1 MPKEEE
7 MMLGKLKKIL
17 GWGASMDANAA
28 ATVGE
33 ARLHTRYNLEDF
45 DFIRLEFP
53 LEQFPKLRDI
63 SYGGFALLKTG
74 LALPEFSDP
83 EIPGFL
89 HLFDR
94 RCPIKAKKV
103 HEGRDKIGFQFI
115 HDSEGILVFLRSF
128 LEDMRCGS
136 TLDKLDPILLSETF
150 QKKYTLALRGDG
162 PVDLYIDWHDG
173 QLHKALL
180 TQRENKVYFEVR
192 WLEGKLQT
200 GRMLDD
206 EGVAPRMI
214 TDSSPNP
221 QALQKSLQI
230 MVGALIKRSDWIAPL
245 TAFYQELHHWHQT
258 ASQGE
263 QG

>member
-1 MPKEEE
+1 

-17 GWGASMDANAA
+17 GWGDGGSEGAPAA
-28 ATVGE
+28 VGE

-53 LEQFPKLRDI
+53 IEQFPKLRDI

-89 HLFDR
+89 HLFQR
-94 RCPIKAKKV
+94 SCPIKAKKV
-103 HEGRDKIGFQFI
+103 HEDRDKIGFQFI

-136 TLDKLDPILLSETF
+136 TLDKVDPILLSESF

-180 TQRENKVYFEVR
+180 TQRENKVYSEVR
-192 WLEGKLQT
+192 WFEGKLQT
-200 GRMLDD
+200 GRVLDQ
-206 EGVAPRMI
+206 EGVAPRMV
-214 TDSSPNP
+214 TDPVP
-221 QALQKSLQI
+221 DPLALQKSLQI
-230 MVGALIKRSDWIAPL
+230 MVGALIKRSDWIEPL
-245 TAFYQELHHWHQT
+245 NALYQELHRWHDRR
-258 ASQGE
+258 SQD
-263 QG
+263 

>member
-1 MPKEEE
+1 
-7 MMLGKLKKIL
+7 MLGKLKKIL
-17 GWGASMDANAA
+17 GWSESATGDAPAK
-28 ATVGE
+28 VGE

-53 LEQFPKLRDI
+53 IEQFPKLRDI
-63 SYGGFALLKTG
+63 SYGGFALLKSS

-89 HLFDR
+89 HLFQR
-94 RCPIKAKKV
+94 SCPIKAKKV
-103 HEGRDKIGFQFI
+103 HEDREKIGFQFI

-136 TLDKLDPILLSETF
+136 TLDQVDTMLLSESF

-162 PVDLYIDWHDG
+162 PVDLYIDWRDG

-180 TQRENKVYFEVR
+180 TQRENKVYSEVR

-200 GRMLDD
+200 GRVLDQ
-206 EGVAPRMI
+206 EGVAPRMV
-214 TDSSPNP
+214 TDPVPDP

-245 TAFYQELHHWHQT
+245 NALYQELHRWHEPR
-258 ASQGE
+258 SSP
-263 QG
+263 

>member
-1 MPKEEE
+1 
-7 MMLGKLKKIL
+7 MLGKLKKIL
-17 GWGASMDANAA
+17 GWNSSGTGEAA
-28 ATVGE
+28 AVGE

-53 LEQFPKLRDI
+53 IEQFPKLRDI

-89 HLFDR
+89 HLFNR
-94 RCPIKAKKV
+94 SCPIKAKKV
-103 HEGRDKIGFQFI
+103 HEDREKIGFQFI

-136 TLDKLDPILLSETF
+136 TLERVDPILLSENF

-173 QLHKALL
+173 KLHKALL
-180 TQRENKVYFEVR
+180 TQRENKVYSEVR
-192 WLEGKLQT
+192 WHEGQLQT
-200 GRMLDD
+200 GRMLDQ
-206 EGVAPRMI
+206 EGVAPRMV
-214 TDSSPNP
+214 TDTTPDP
-221 QALQKSLQI
+221 LALQKSLQI
-230 MVGALIKRSDWIAPL
+230 MVGALIKRTDWIQAL
-245 TAFYQELHHWHQT
+245 NALYLELHRWHDKR
-258 ASQGE
+258 SQN
-263 QG
+263 

>member
-1 MPKEEE
+1 

-17 GWGASMDANAA
+17 GWGDGGAQGAPSA
-28 ATVGE
+28 VGE

-53 LEQFPKLRDI
+53 IEQFPKLRDI
-63 SYGGFALLKTG
+63 SYGGFALLKSG

-89 HLFDR
+89 HLFQR
-94 RCPIKAKKV
+94 SCPIKAKKV
-103 HEGRDKIGFQFI
+103 HEDRDKIGFQFI

-136 TLDKLDPILLSETF
+136 TLDKVDPILLSESF

-180 TQRENKVYFEVR
+180 TQRENKVYSEVR
-192 WLEGKLQT
+192 WFEGKLQT
-200 GRMLDD
+200 GRVLDQ
-206 EGVAPRMI
+206 EGVAPRMV
-214 TDSSPNP
+214 TDATPDP
-221 QALQKSLQI
+221 LALQKSLQI
-230 MVGALIKRSDWIAPL
+230 MVGALIKRSDWIEPL
-245 TAFYQELHHWHQT
+245 NALYQELHLWHDRR
-258 ASQGE
+258 SRD
-263 QG
+263 